1 MNVIDRTLVEEIDC
15 FLHSRLKDKYFNLY
29 ETCWRKIKIK
39 ENEEVFFDFLYQF
52 LILKNNGEVF
62 SLNLFLKKFYDCF
75 IQIEKNNLQNMF
87 FKQMEKYFDYFL
99 SVQKADIGNKK
110 IKNLL
115 KKINSENVDDAY
127 PYLMQLCEDFEY
139 ARINIQMFEDILNM
153 VLMFIKQRK
162 GKKSKRVQNL

>member
-1 MNVIDRTLVEEIDC
+1 MKNILFWERKTQWFLWSEYNIVNKKTARILEEINIAQKSLWYKITVMNVIDRTLVEEIDC

-87 FKQMEKYFDYFL
+87 FKQMEKYFDYF
-99 SVQKADIGNKK
+99 
-110 IKNLL
+110 
-115 KKINSENVDDAY
+115 
-127 PYLMQLCEDFEY
+127 
-139 ARINIQMFEDILNM
+139 
-153 VLMFIKQRK
+153 
-162 GKKSKRVQNL
+162 